1 MRSRFNINNYSNLAQ
16 RVIAAII
23 GGSILIAGT
32 IYDQWLYFAIFFV
45 ICMLAQLEF
54 YKLVGLDGMLPLK
67 TVGTILGCVIFT
79 MSYLVELKHLPD
91 SYYFLIFP
99 LVSIIF
105 FIKLYKK
112 SDKKP
117 FTSIAFTF
125 LGIFYVGIPF
135 ALLNVAAFSVN
146 GIFQYEIILGTLF
159 ILWASDSGA
168 YFAGTRFGKTKLFER
183 ISPKKSWEGSV
194 GGAVTSFG
202 VALVLASK
210 FTILDVTQWMII
222 TTIIIIAGTYGD

>member
-117 FTSIAFTF
+117 FYKYCIYLSGNILCRDSVCFAQCS
-125 LGIFYVGIPF
+125 GIFCQW
-135 ALLNVAAFSVN
+135 N
-146 GIFQYEIILGTLF
+146 
-159 ILWASDSGA
+159 
-168 YFAGTRFGKTKLFER
+168 
-183 ISPKKSWEGSV
+183 IS
-194 GGAVTSFG
+194 
-202 VALVLASK
+202 
-210 FTILDVTQWMII
+210 I
-222 TTIIIIAGTYGD
+222 